1 VRAATNEVAPLL
13 RGRARI
19 AHAVG
24 RSERTISRWIKKG
37 ILPPIKDGPF
47 RNSILQLDGADLAR
61 LNSRGAAGEGN

>member
-1 VRAATNEVAPLL
+1 MSDKIQVQCPL

-37 ILPPIKDGPF
+37 ILPPMKDGPF
-47 RNSILQLDGADLAR
+47 RNSVLQLAGADLER
-61 LNSRGAAGEGN
+61 LSRGAD